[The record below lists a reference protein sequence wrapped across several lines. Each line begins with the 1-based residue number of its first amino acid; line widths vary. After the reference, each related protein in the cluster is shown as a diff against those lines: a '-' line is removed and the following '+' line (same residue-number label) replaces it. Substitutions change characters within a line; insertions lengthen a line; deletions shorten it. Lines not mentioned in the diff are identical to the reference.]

1 MTPAYGLAEAGVA
14 VTFPP
19 LGRGPAIDAIDRAAL
34 ARRGRAVPA
43 TAGDRAVA
51 SDVLQAASCGRPLPG
66 YQVRVVDTAGGEL
79 GERREGRIEF
89 TGPSATPGTSATR
102 PPPGPCG
109 AGPGWTLVTSA
120 TWPAVSC
127 T

>member
-66 YQVRVVDTAGGEL
+66 YQVRVVD
-79 GERREGRIEF
+79 
-89 TGPSATPGTSATR
+89 
-102 PPPGPCG
+102 
-109 AGPGWTLVTSA
+109 
-120 TWPAVSC
+120 
-127 T
+127 